1 MNLDEFDFTWLT
13 AYEIQRIQT
22 AIIEKWD
29 DAKLKSEYLT
39 KDDIAIRIRN
49 NKAVSGQYD
58 W

>member
-13 AYEIQRIQT
+13 PHEIQKIQT
-22 AIIEKWD
+22 AIIENWD
-29 DAKLKSEYLT
+29 EAKLKAEYLT

-49 NKAVSGQYD
+49 NKAISQIYD